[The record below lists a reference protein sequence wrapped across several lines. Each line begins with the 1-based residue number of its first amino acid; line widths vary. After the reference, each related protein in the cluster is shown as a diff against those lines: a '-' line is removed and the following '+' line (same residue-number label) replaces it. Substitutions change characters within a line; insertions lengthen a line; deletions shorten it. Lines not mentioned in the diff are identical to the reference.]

1 VRRALT
7 RLAGTGIAATA
18 ALAVLVFGCVFVATA
33 APREALASRTLAL
46 RQALGGSLPAA
57 RSIVVSSSW
66 SGISSSLVNGRRN
79 GPFGIGTGS
88 PAANLKVGQLA
99 EITGQ
104 LHDDLDRG
112 VVHLAPPAQDWS
124 GALAKPHTVTSKLPA
139 VGGYEVRLEVSY
151 RQPFTGHLRLVAGRY
166 PGIPAGTQ
174 TLEVVVS
181 QRTATT
187 FGLHPGSTMRVT
199 GPDFALN
206 GNLAP
211 ITLDVTGIVVPLDP
225 ASTFWTADP
234 TLLAPDLTCDNCYPT
249 SIWIGEVLAGPGEF
263 GAVQRDFG
271 PEGLNFQW
279 ELPMAAGSLDGAQAQ
294 ELHDALTRLD
304 GQLPPMRGDVAHVSD
319 VLQVAA
325 PLLEPL
331 GVFISTAQ
339 EVDALLWLLYVSLAV
354 AGLVTLLLAARM
366 VAMRRSAEL
375 SLRRARGASLAQL
388 AAVTAR
394 GAAIACLP
402 AAAAAVVL
410 AVLVVPGPAPS
421 GGWWPPAAVLAAGV
435 AAPAVAAAWQQR
447 LPRRRA
453 RDRRRA
459 RGWARLAA
467 QVTACLAAV
476 AGVIVFRQH
485 GSTAGAGVNLYTSA
499 APALIA
505 IPAVIVVARIYP
517 LTLRA
522 LLRGSARG
530 TGAATF
536 LGLARA
542 ARTALTPALPAFA
555 LVLALTVAAF
565 AGMIRDAVT
574 RGEVAASWQTAGA
587 DVSIAATRQNT
598 FGATITPAEVRAL
611 AAVPGISRA
620 ATAWQSVWATAN
632 GGQLT
637 AIVVDPAS
645 YAALVADT
653 QTFPRIPAGLLAA
666 GSPQQVLAS
675 PQAAAELGAG
685 VTAISSQAAVQP
697 VRVRVAG
704 VLSGT
709 PALPGGGTFVI
720 IPATVIRS
728 TATPPGPVPVNELLL
743 TGAHIDQAK
752 LAAVLREQ
760 VPGAV
765 ATVRSDILKGLT
777 GAPLQHGAFVLFEL
791 AVAAAVALG
800 LAVMLLELALGAAE
814 RAAALGRLAAMGLG
828 ERQRARVV
836 TLEVL
841 PAVAAAAVAAGASAL
856 ILPRV
861 VAPAIDLSVFTG
873 PAAGSPAVGSPA
885 VGSPALG
892 GVALAPDAASFLLP
906 LAGLAV
912 AAIAMLVMQVRAG
925 RRGVTATL
933 RAGS

>member
-1 VRRALT
+1 M
-7 RLAGTGIAATA
+7 AATA
-18 ALAVLVFGCVFVATA
+18 ALALLVFGCVFVATA

-46 RQALGGSLPAA
+46 RQTLSGALPQA
-57 RSIVVSSSW
+57 RSIVAASSW
-66 SGISSSLVNGRRN
+66 SGISSSVGNARRSS
-79 GPFGIGTGS
+79 PFSFKAS
-88 PAANLKVGQLA
+88 PPANLTAGQLA

-104 LHDDLDRG
+104 LHDDLNRG
-112 VVHLAPPAQDWS
+112 VVHLAPLGQDWA
-124 GALAKPHTVTSKLPA
+124 GALSRPHTVTSSLPA

-151 RQPFTGHLRLVAGRY
+151 RQPFAGNVRLVAGRY
-166 PGIPAGTQ
+166 PGTTARAH
-174 TLEVVVS
+174 TLQVAVS
-181 QRTATT
+181 QQTART
-187 FGLHPGSTMRVT
+187 FGLHPGSQMRVT

-211 ITLDVTGIVVPLDP
+211 ITLDVTGIVAPPDP

-249 SIWIGEVLAGPGEF
+249 SIWIGEVLAGQAEF

-279 ELPMAAGSLDGAQAQ
+279 ELPMAVGSLDGAQAQ
-294 ELHDALTRLD
+294 ELRDALTQLD

-319 VLQVAA
+319 VLGVSTA
-325 PLLEPL
+325 LTVPL

-339 EVDALLWLLYVSLAV
+339 EVDSLLWLLYVSLAV

-366 VAMRRSAEL
+366 VALRRSAEL
-375 SLRRARGASLAQL
+375 SLRRARGASLAHL
-388 AAVTAR
+388 AAVVAR
-394 GAAIACLP
+394 GAAIACVP

-410 AVLVVPGPAPS
+410 AVLLVPGPAPS
-421 GGWWPPAAVLAAGV
+421 GGWWPPAAALAAGV
-435 AAPAVAAAWQQR
+435 CAPAVAAAWQQR

-467 QVTACLAAV
+467 EVTAGAAAI
-476 AGVIVFRQH
+476 AGVVVFRQH
-485 GSTAGAGVNLYTSA
+485 GTTAGAGVNLYTSA
-499 APALIA
+499 TPALIA
-505 IPAVIVVARIYP
+505 IPAVIVVARVYP
-517 LTLRA
+517 LALRA

-530 TGAATF
+530 AGAATF

-587 DVSIAATRQNT
+587 DVSIAASRQNT

-611 AAVPGISRA
+611 AAVPGVTRA
-620 ATAWQSVWATAN
+620 AAVWQSGWSTRS

-645 YAALVADT
+645 YAALVAAT
-653 QTFPRIPAGLLAA
+653 QTFPPIPAGLLAA

-675 PQAAAELGAG
+675 PQAAAELGGG
-685 VTAISSQAAVQP
+685 VTTISSQAAVAP
-697 VRVRVAG
+697 VRLRVAG

-709 PALPGGGTFVI
+709 PGLPGGGAFVI
-720 IPATVIRS
+720 IPASAIHS

-743 TGAHIDQAK
+743 TGASIDQAR

-760 VPGAV
+760 VPGGV
-765 ATVRSDILKGLT
+765 ATVRSDILKGLS

-814 RAAALGRLAAMGLG
+814 RAAAMGRLAAMGLG
-828 ERQRARVV
+828 ERQRARVA

-841 PAVAAAAVAAGASAL
+841 PAVVAAAVAAGASAL

-873 PAAGSPAVGSPA
+873 PSF
-885 VGSPALG
+885 G

-912 AAIAMLVMQVRAG
+912 ASIVMLGVQVRAG

-933 RAGS
+933 RADR

>member
-1 VRRALT
+1 MRHALT
-7 RLAGTGIAATA
+7 RLAGTEMAATA

-33 APREALASRTLAL
+33 APREALASRTQAM
-46 RQALGGSLPAA
+46 RQTLGGALPQA
-57 RSIVVSSSW
+57 RSIVVASSW
-66 SGISSSLVNGRRN
+66 SGISSSVGNARRSS
-79 GPFGIGTGS
+79 PFSFKAS
-88 PAANLKVGQLA
+88 PPANLTAGQLA

-112 VVHLAPPAQDWS
+112 VVHLAPLGQDWA
-124 GALAKPHTVTSKLPA
+124 GALSKPHTVTSSLPA

-151 RQPFTGHLRLVAGRY
+151 RQPFAANVRLVAGRY
-166 PGIPAGTQ
+166 PGTTARPH
-174 TLEVVVS
+174 TLEVAVS
-181 QRTATT
+181 QQTART
-187 FGLHPGSTMRVT
+187 FGLHPGSTVRDT

-211 ITLDVTGIVVPLDP
+211 ITLDVTGIVAPRDP

-249 SIWIGEVLAGPGEF
+249 SIWIGEVLAGQAEF

-279 ELPMAAGSLDGAQAQ
+279 ELPMATGSVGGAQAR
-294 ELHDALTRLD
+294 ELHDALTQFD

-319 VLQVAA
+319 VLGVST
-325 PLLEPL
+325 PLLIPL
-331 GVFISTAQ
+331 GVYISTAQ
-339 EVDALLWLLYVSLAV
+339 AVDSLLWLLYVSLAV

-366 VAMRRSAEL
+366 VALRRSAEL
-375 SLRRARGASLAQL
+375 SLRRARGASLAHV
-388 AAVTAR
+388 AAVMAR
-394 GAAIACLP
+394 GAVIACVP

-410 AVLVVPGPAPS
+410 AVLLIPGPAPS
-421 GGWWPPAAVLAAGV
+421 GGWWPPAAALAAGV
-435 AAPAVAAAWQQR
+435 CAPAAAAAWQQR
-447 LPRRRA
+447 LARRA

-467 QVTACLAAV
+467 EITAGAAAV
-476 AGVIVFRQH
+476 AGVVVFRQH
-485 GSTAGAGVNLYTSA
+485 GTTAGAGVNLYTSA

-505 IPAVIVVARIYP
+505 IPAVIVVARVYP
-517 LTLRA
+517 LALRA

-530 TGAATF
+530 AGAATF

-587 DVSIAATRQNT
+587 DVSIAASRQNT

-611 AAVPGISRA
+611 AAVPGVTRSA
-620 ATAWQSVWATAN
+620 AVWQSGWSTRS
-632 GGQLT
+632 GGPLT
-637 AIVVDPAS
+637 AIVVGPAS
-645 YAALVADT
+645 YAALVAAT
-653 QTFPRIPAGLLAA
+653 QTFPPIPAGLLAA

-675 PQAAAELGAG
+675 PQAAAELGGG
-685 VTAISSQAAVQP
+685 VTTISSQAAVAP
-697 VRVRVAG
+697 VRLRVAG

-709 PALPGGGTFVI
+709 PGLPGGGAFVI
-720 IPATVIRS
+720 IPASAIHS

-743 TGAHIDQAK
+743 TGASIDQAR

-791 AVAAAVALG
+791 AVAAAVVLG

-814 RAAALGRLAAMGLG
+814 RAAAMGRLAAMGLG
-828 ERQRARVV
+828 ERQRARVA

-841 PAVAAAAVAAGASAL
+841 PAVVAAAVAAGASAL

-873 PAAGSPAVGSPA
+873 PSF
-885 VGSPALG
+885 G

-912 AAIAMLVMQVRAG
+912 ASIVMLGVQVRAG

-933 RAGS
+933 RADR